1 MIDFLLKLNQN
12 DAKAR
17 LTIIDEI
24 ATKSLEQI
32 NKETNHSPILTF
44 ATVCGG
50 KKGQ

>member
-17 LTIIDEI
+17 LTIIDQI

-32 NKETNHSPILTF
+32 NKETNHSPITF